1 MAEHNDLGKLGEEM
15 AVRHLTRNSCLVLER
30 NWRFR
35 RLEIDIIARS
45 ESELIIAEV
54 KTRRADF
61 LEPPAESV
69 NKRKQ
74 KLLIR
79 AANAYVSISKL
90 NLDVRFDIITVIFT
104 NKTNF
109 RICHI
114 KNAFYPLVH

>member
-1 MAEHNDLGKLGEEM
+1 MAEHNDLGKMGEEM

-90 NLDVRFDIITVIFT
+90 DLDVRFDIVTVIFT
-104 NKTNF
+104 DKTNF
-109 RICHI
+109 SICHI
-114 KNAFYPLVH
+114 KNAFYPQVH

>member
-1 MAEHNDLGKLGEEM
+1 M

-90 NLDVRFDIITVIFT
+90 DLDVRFDIVTVIFT
-104 NKTNF
+104 DKTNF
-109 RICHI
+109 SICHI
-114 KNAFYPLVH
+114 KNAFYPQVH